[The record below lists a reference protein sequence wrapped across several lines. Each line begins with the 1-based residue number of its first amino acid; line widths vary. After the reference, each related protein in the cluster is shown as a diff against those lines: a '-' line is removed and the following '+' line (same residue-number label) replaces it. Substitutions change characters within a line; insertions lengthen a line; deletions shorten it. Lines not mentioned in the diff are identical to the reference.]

1 VFKIASVLVLSPR
14 FEILGPVGV
23 YAVRTFGREGVIF
36 ILLSVMALWTIIPF
50 AYAFITFSISRREES

>member
-1 VFKIASVLVLSPR
+1 
-14 FEILGPVGV
+14 VGV

-50 AYAFITFSISRREES
+50 VYAFITFSITGREES